1 MPAKDI
7 KNTPQR
13 KMMELRNY
21 KVVKS
26 NDLIQKSRF
35 NLSLQEQKII
45 LYLISKVKPEDTELK
60 EYIFEIRDFCKIC
73 GIDLNN
79 GQNYKNIKQTL
90 KSLRDKSIWIT
101 LEDGSETTL
110 SWIDKIT
117 INKNNGSIKIKID
130 DMMKPY
136 LIHLQRH
143 FTSYELLYTLAMR
156 SQYSIRLYEILKSYA
171 YKKNK
176 IFDIEDLKR
185 TLSAEN
191 YTRFPDFKRY
201 VLDIAVREMNEFSD
215 LAIAYE
221 LIKESRRYAKINFSI
236 QIKKICRTE
245 FKHGPELM
253 KSSTQNKYHCLK
265 KPAAKRYRKQSKS
278 INKIYLASYPVSKIL
293 CQCHS
298 VYKVFSGSI
307 GVQSRFELPHPR
319 LIFQ

>member
-1 MPAKDI
+1 MIQYFYPLKKVKEGAFMPAKDV
-7 KNTPQR
+7 KNTPER

-73 GIDLNN
+73 GLETDS
-79 GQNYKNIKQTL
+79 GKNYKDIKQTL

-236 QIKKICRTE
+236 QIKKNMQDRMQTWARIDE
-245 FKHGPELM
+245 IINPEQISLLE
-253 KSSTQNKYHCLK
+253 KTCGE
-265 KPAAKRYRKQSKS
+265 
-278 INKIYLASYPVSKIL
+278 KI
-293 CQCHS
+293 
-298 VYKVFSGSI
+298 
-307 GVQSRFELPHPR
+307 
-319 LIFQ
+319 

>member
-1 MPAKDI
+1 MLQFFYPTKKSKEGNFMPTKDV
-7 KNTPQR
+7 KNTPER

-73 GIDLNN
+73 GLETDS
-79 GQNYKNIKQTL
+79 GKNYKDIKQTL

-117 INKNNGSIKIKID
+117 INKNSGSIKIKID

-176 IFDIEDLKR
+176 TFDIEDLKR

-191 YTRFPDFKRY
+191 YIRFPDFKRY
-201 VLDIAVREMNEFSD
+201 VLDIAIREMNELSD
-215 LAIAYE
+215 LTISYE

-236 QIKKICRTE
+236 EIKKNMRDR
-245 FKHGPELM
+245 M
-253 KSSTQNKYHCLK
+253 KTW
-265 KPAAKRYRKQSKS
+265 ARIDEI
-278 INKIYLASYPVSKIL
+278 INPDQISLLEKT
-293 CQCHS
+293 CGE
-298 VYKVFSGSI
+298 KV
-307 GVQSRFELPHPR
+307 
-319 LIFQ
+319 

>member
-1 MPAKDI
+1 MLQCFYPTKKSKEGNFMPTKDV
-7 KNTPQR
+7 KNTPER

-73 GIDLNN
+73 GLETDS
-79 GQNYKNIKQTL
+79 GKNYKDIKQTL

-117 INKNNGSIKIKID
+117 INKNSGSIKIKID

-156 SQYSIRLYEILKSYA
+156 SQYSIRLYEILKR

-176 IFDIEDLKR
+176 LFDIEDLKR

-191 YTRFPDFKRY
+191 YIRFPDFKRY
-201 VLDIAVREMNEFSD
+201 VLDIAIREMNELSD
-215 LAIAYE
+215 LTISYE

-236 QIKKICRTE
+236 EIKKNMRDR
-245 FKHGPELM
+245 M
-253 KSSTQNKYHCLK
+253 KTW
-265 KPAAKRYRKQSKS
+265 ARIDEI
-278 INKIYLASYPVSKIL
+278 INPDQISLLEKT
-293 CQCHS
+293 CGE
-298 VYKVFSGSI
+298 KV
-307 GVQSRFELPHPR
+307 
-319 LIFQ
+319 

>member
-1 MPAKDI
+1 MPAKNV
-7 KNTPQR
+7 KNTPER

-73 GIDLNN
+73 GLEMDS
-79 GQNYKNIKQTL
+79 GKNYKDIKQTL

-117 INKNNGSIKIKID
+117 INKNSGSIKIKID

-136 LIHLQRH
+136 LIHLQKH

-171 YKKNK
+171 YQKNK

-191 YTRFPDFKRY
+191 YIRFPDFKRY
-201 VLDIAVREMNEFSD
+201 VLDIAIREINELSD
-215 LAIAYE
+215 LTIGYE
-221 LIKESRRYAKINFSI
+221 LTKESRRYAKINFSI
-236 QIKKICRTE
+236 QIKKNMRDRIKTWARIDE
-245 FKHGPELM
+245 IINPEQISLLE
-253 KSSTQNKYHCLK
+253 KTCGE
-265 KPAAKRYRKQSKS
+265 
-278 INKIYLASYPVSKIL
+278 KI
-293 CQCHS
+293 
-298 VYKVFSGSI
+298 
-307 GVQSRFELPHPR
+307 
-319 LIFQ
+319 